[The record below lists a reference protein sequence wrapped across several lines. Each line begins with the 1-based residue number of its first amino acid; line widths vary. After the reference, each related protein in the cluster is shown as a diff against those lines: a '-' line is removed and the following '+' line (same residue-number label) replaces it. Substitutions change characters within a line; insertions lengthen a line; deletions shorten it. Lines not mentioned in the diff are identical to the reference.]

1 VGSVVIVSLGVS
13 VDWLIEKCEEG
24 RGVLEGL
31 IQDLAGEGV
40 QANEGEGKEKL
51 LELRLNMLKVFIYC
65 SFL

>member
-1 VGSVVIVSLGVS
+1 MGSVVIVSLGVS
-13 VDWLIEKCEEG
+13 VDWLIEECEEG

-40 QANEGEGKEKL
+40 QANEREGKEKL

>member
-1 VGSVVIVSLGVS
+1 MGSVVIVSLGVS

-40 QANEGEGKEKL
+40 QANEREGKEKL